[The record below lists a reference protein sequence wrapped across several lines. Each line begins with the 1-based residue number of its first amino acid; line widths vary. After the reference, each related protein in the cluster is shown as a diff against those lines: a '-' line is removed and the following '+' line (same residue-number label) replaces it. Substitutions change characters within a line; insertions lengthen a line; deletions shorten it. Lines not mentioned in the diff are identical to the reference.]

1 MSFFGNLAA
10 ARSAKALGEY
20 NNQLYQQQAA
30 YQIEKAAVNLATY
43 NKVKRPLFVKNLK
56 RNYSNFFVNALRT
69 GAEFREGT
77 SPYIAGLEFK
87 INQATD
93 LTIADYNSRSA
104 YFDGIN
110 RSLLLESKAIG
121 ERFKGDMTAR
131 TETIRGI
138 AGAVQFGRQGSL
150 LG

>member
-1 MSFFGNLAA
+1 MSFIGNFAA
-10 ARSAKALGEY
+10 AQSAKAIGKY
-20 NNQLYQQQAA
+20 NERSIYQQAQLARK
-30 YQIEKAAVNLATY
+30 KAEVEREVY
-43 NKVKRPLFVKNLK
+43 NKVDRPRLLKKQDAEYDFLFVRALK
-56 RNYSNFFVNALRT
+56 S
-69 GAEFREGT
+69 GAEVRPGT
-77 SPYIAGLEFK
+77 SPYLALLEAK
-87 INQATD
+87 YNQATD
-93 LTIADYNSRSA
+93 LTIADYSSRSA